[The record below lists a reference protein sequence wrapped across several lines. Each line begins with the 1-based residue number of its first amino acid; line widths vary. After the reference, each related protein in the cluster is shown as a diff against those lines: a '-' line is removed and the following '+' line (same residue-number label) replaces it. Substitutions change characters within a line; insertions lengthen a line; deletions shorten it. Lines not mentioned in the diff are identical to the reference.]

1 MLLAGGLNAR
11 TGARAWTLPEAS
23 RRRDAGAGRRHLWYS
38 RVAVSN
44 VTQPKQTVAVE
55 VAGQRLRLSAHADP
69 QHIERLAGMVN
80 ERVETIQRAARG
92 CARARPSSGPAPH
105 RRGGAWRGARRRGRA
120 RAARGWSAC
129 RPRAHARQVEQSARE
144 AIAEVLSEIDRA
156 LVVEEPDA
164 PDAPDGP

>member
-23 RRRDAGAGRRHLWYS
+23 GRRDAGAGRRHLWYS

-92 CARARPSSGPAPH
+92 AGMPTILALLALDLADELH
-105 RRGGAWRGARRRGRA
+105 ATRRRADEAQA
-120 RAARGWSAC
+120 RSKDELERT
-129 RPRAHARQVEQSARE
+129 RAHARQVEQSARE

-164 PDAPDGP
+164 PDGP